1 MGMHTNILTFH
12 PFSLKKPG
20 KLIRQ
25 VAECFKVNTYLVFDA
40 YVSLEGYADSI
51 ENYPIENVSEH
62 PSYLI
67 DKFILDPELKN
78 IPIYYNDYLYK
89 WIMINKDRDIPPIKK
104 FKESWKDGPGSLEEI
119 CDSFIDNPL
128 LYDIYFDEGNQLEL
142 SVGAASLSNALF
154 TSEWRSH
161 YEIIMHHDFDVL
173 DGFLKYRENLV
184 TLAKQLGNDSMYFV
198 PDHSHSKV
206 GQGNFWDMTQDQVRK
221 SLNNKTTQTHS
232 IDLRKAL
239 LDWEYYYDLRHE
251 CEGDPNY
258 FTLLVDDLKD
268 INKTNVQKVWS

>member
-1 MGMHTNILTFH
+1 MQTNILTYH
-12 PFSLKKPG
+12 PFSLKEPE

-51 ENYPIENVSEH
+51 ENYPVENVREH

-89 WIMINKDRDIPPIKK
+89 WIMINKDTNYPPIRK
-104 FKESWKDGPGSLEEI
+104 FKESWKDVPGSLKEI

-128 LYDIYFDEGNQLEL
+128 LYDIYFDQGNQLEL
-142 SVGAASLSNALF
+142 SAGAASLSNALF

-161 YEIIMHHDFDVL
+161 YEIIMHHDFDIL
-173 DGFLKYRENLV
+173 DIFLKYREKLV

-198 PDHSHSKV
+198 PDHSHSQV

-221 SLNNKTTQTHS
+221 CLNNKTAQTHS

-268 INKTNVQKVWS
+268 INKTKVQKVWS